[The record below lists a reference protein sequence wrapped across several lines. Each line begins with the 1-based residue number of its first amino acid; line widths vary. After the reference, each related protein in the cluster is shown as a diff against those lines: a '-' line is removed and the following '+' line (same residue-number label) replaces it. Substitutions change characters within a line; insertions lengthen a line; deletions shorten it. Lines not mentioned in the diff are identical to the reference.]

1 MHGQAYKGLKKDEN
15 GKYALTKNVAPRNL
29 GPTCTSQKCK
39 QSKVFKCKL
48 FTEKE
53 RSDMFKKFW
62 EDLNWDMKRTYISS
76 LVDVIPAKR
85 KIQSSRRNDTLVYS
99 LKKGTEKMR
108 VCKRMFLSTLGVGE
122 WTVREYSSKQFGMT
136 IAQEDMS
143 MQNRKRCST
152 KGQKEAMKM
161 FLNDLPKMPS
171 HYCRSSTARLYLE
184 PVFQSKMDVYREYE
198 KYCGT
203 KSQKPFSEKIFFKTL
218 EKENIKLYRPRKDQC
233 DTCIAHT
240 LGNIDDKTINLH
252 QRRKDLARSSKEN
265 DKKLCIESNGKILVI
280 TVDVQGVMLCPML
293 KASAIYY
300 KTKLTVHN
308 YTIYNLFN
316 KDVMC
321 YLWDESQGGLEAS
334 NFATMLTDYLT
345 RYITEVPGTEEVII
359 YSDGCGYQNKN
370 CVLSNALLKFSAD
383 KKIPIFQKFFEKGRS
398 QMEVDSVHSTIER
411 KLKNRNI
418 YLPTDY
424 IAVCR
429 EARLK
434 HPYQVKYMSYDEFM
448 DFTKIRY
455 YSSIRPGYKAG
466 DPKVT
471 DIHCLMYLPSSEIK
485 YKIDYTD
492 EWSEFSKKPKLGC
505 YEITR
510 SYKTQPKIK
519 AEKYN
524 HLQVLK
530 AVIDKQF
537 WSFYDSLSH

>member
-1 MHGQAYKGLKKDEN
+1 
-15 GKYALTKNVAPRNL
+15 
-29 GPTCTSQKCK
+29 
-39 QSKVFKCKL
+39 
-48 FTEKE
+48 
-53 RSDMFKKFW
+53 
-62 EDLNWDMKRTYISS
+62 MKRTYISS

-122 WTVREYSSKQFGMT
+122 WT
-136 IAQEDMS
+136 DMS

>member
-1 MHGQAYKGLKKDEN
+1 
-15 GKYALTKNVAPRNL
+15 
-29 GPTCTSQKCK
+29 
-39 QSKVFKCKL
+39 
-48 FTEKE
+48 
-53 RSDMFKKFW
+53 
-62 EDLNWDMKRTYISS
+62 MKRTYISS
-76 LVDVIPAKR
+76 LVDVIPAKI

-122 WTVREYSSKQFGMT
+122 WT
-136 IAQEDMS
+136 DMS

-240 LGNIDDKTINLH
+240 LGNIDDKTFNLH

-308 YTIYNLFN
+308 LLHNL
-316 KDVMC
+316 
-321 YLWDESQGGLEAS
+321 
-334 NFATMLTDYLT
+334 
-345 RYITEVPGTEEVII
+345 
-359 YSDGCGYQNKN
+359 
-370 CVLSNALLKFSAD
+370 
-383 KKIPIFQKFFEKGRS
+383 
-398 QMEVDSVHSTIER
+398 
-411 KLKNRNI
+411 
-418 YLPTDY
+418 
-424 IAVCR
+424 
-429 EARLK
+429 
-434 HPYQVKYMSYDEFM
+434 
-448 DFTKIRY
+448 
-455 YSSIRPGYKAG
+455 
-466 DPKVT
+466 
-471 DIHCLMYLPSSEIK
+471 
-485 YKIDYTD
+485 
-492 EWSEFSKKPKLGC
+492 
-505 YEITR
+505 
-510 SYKTQPKIK
+510 
-519 AEKYN
+519 
-524 HLQVLK
+524 
-530 AVIDKQF
+530 
-537 WSFYDSLSH
+537 